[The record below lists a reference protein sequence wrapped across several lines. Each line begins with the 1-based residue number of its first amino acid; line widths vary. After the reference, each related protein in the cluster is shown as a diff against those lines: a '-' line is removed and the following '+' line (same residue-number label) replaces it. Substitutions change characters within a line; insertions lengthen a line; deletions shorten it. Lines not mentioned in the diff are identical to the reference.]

1 MEKIKEITSF
11 IQSIEISNIIDLI
24 IGIVVIILTL
34 IISPIISYIIL
45 RVFYKKENKEE
56 IQKSP
61 IYKTIRTY
69 INILGIYL
77 STKIIVLPEAQN
89 LFFDKCMKIV
99 NIWTIINVIAGVI
112 ELNISIVNKMDNANK
127 INISKNDKFM
137 VIVINKIVK
146 YLLYIL
152 ATYLTLKEMGYDIG
166 GLATGIGIGG
176 AIIALAAQN
185 IVKQI
190 LAGFAIVSDK
200 PFVIG
205 DYIEVMQGSN
215 SISGNVIGINWRSTR
230 LKTNKDTIITIDNNE
245 IISANLVNWG
255 KIKKR
260 VFSTDI
266 HLALET
272 DEQII
277 EKVINRIK
285 FILKNDNQ
293 VNEKTIRVNLAE
305 ISGDSLCISI
315 YLETDI
321 TDYKEYTEFCSK
333 QNLTILNILE
343 SQGVSLAYPGRN
355 IYFKENEKKIPRKK
369 TVKHI
374 IKGSNKKLD
383 KQK

>member
-69 INILGIYL
+69 INILGIYF
-77 STKIIVLPEAQN
+77 STKIIMLPEAQN
-89 LFFDKCMKIV
+89 QFFDKCMKIV
-99 NIWTIINVIAGVI
+99 NIWAIINVIAGAI
-112 ELNISIVNKMDNANK
+112 ELNINIVNRMDKDNK

-293 VNEKTIRVNLAE
+293 VNEKTIRVNLSE

-321 TDYKEYTEFCSK
+321 TDYKAYMDFCSK

-343 SQGVSLAYPGRN
+343 SQGVGLAYPGRN
-355 IYFKENEKKIPRKK
+355 VYLKESEKKLPRKK
-369 TVKHI
+369 TVRHVVKTY
-374 IKGSNKKLD
+374 KEKPDKL
-383 KQK
+383 